1 MSIVGILVVLIL
13 VGVGLYLVR
22 LIPMD
27 ATIQKIITALVI
39 LAVVLWLAEG
49 FGLFDGFSHHLRFR

>member
-1 MSIVGILVVLIL
+1 MSLIGLLVVLII

-27 ATIQKIITALVI
+27 ATVQKIITALVI
-39 LAVVLWLAEG
+39 LAVVLWLVEG
-49 FGLFDGFSHHLRFR
+49 FGLLGGYPIRFR